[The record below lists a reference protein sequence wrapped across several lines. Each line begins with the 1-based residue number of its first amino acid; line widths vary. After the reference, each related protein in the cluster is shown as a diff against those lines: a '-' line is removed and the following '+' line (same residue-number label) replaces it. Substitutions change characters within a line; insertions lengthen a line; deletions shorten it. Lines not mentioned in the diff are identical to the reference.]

1 MRRATVFLPLRLMS
15 LRTQVRQL
23 LWNWVEIWWLIPSV
37 TAAQISTLWHPGQGL
52 SLLWLACRANSDVR
66 ALTSLYSDISMPK
79 YGLKLRHGN
88 DISMALTSLYSDISM
103 PKYGIRLR
111 HGNDIRMP
119 KYGVKLRH
127 DISMLKYME
136 LSSDMAMTSAC
147 SMPKYG
153 VYMGVFASRAPVR
166 GAASYWLLITYPY
179 LLLLLLHLF
188 HHYLQHIYCPQRKY
202 IY

>member
-1 MRRATVFLPLRLMS
+1 MRGSSAGYPAHTVVRINGKSASEPVTMKLGRNCVCYRCTNQHTVTSRSGPPSS
-15 LRTQVRQL
+15 LCKA
-23 LWNWVEIWWLIPSV
+23 WL
-37 TAAQISTLWHPGQGL
+37 
-52 SLLWLACRANSDVR
+52 